1 MIEKI
6 KKKKEKS
13 KNDEEMLK
21 PVQHDKEPQTM
32 EELLSQTG
40 YTLRGYK
47 RGDVVSGTVISLSPS
62 EILIDIGFK
71 SSGIVSEREMPLIK
85 DLLPNLKIGDKIT
98 VQIVSPESEIGQII
112 LSVKRAGLDKKWKE
126 AKEKLD
132 KEETVEVLGL
142 EAGRSGLLVDWQGL
156 RGFIPASQLDAER
169 IGAALGAKI
178 KAQLIEVDRTANRL
192 VFSEKRVSSPE
203 KLAKKQLALSKF
215 KIGETYEGKVTGIV
229 AFGIFVGLEG
239 CEGLVHISEIAWE
252 KVQNPNDYFKTG
264 DKVKVMVI
272 SKEETSG
279 KLNLSIKQL
288 TKDPWQELV
297 KKYTPE
303 QQISG
308 KVMKMTGFGAFVQ
321 IEKGVDGLIHIS
333 KLPAG
338 MELKEKQT
346 VTCVIEAI
354 DFQKRKISLGLVL
367 TEKPVGYK

>member
-1 MIEKI
+1 MTKQ
-6 KKKKEKS
+6 KVAKVS
-13 KNDEEMLK
+13 R
-21 PVQHDKEPQTM
+21 EPSTM

-40 YTLRGYK
+40 YQLRGYK
-47 RGDVVSGTVISLSPS
+47 RGDVVGGSVLSISPS

-85 DLLPNLKIGDKIT
+85 DLLPNLKVGDKIT

-112 LSVKRAGLDKKWKE
+112 LSVKRAGLDKKWRE

-132 KEETVEVLGL
+132 KSETVEVLGL
-142 EAGRSGLLVDWQGL
+142 ESGKSGLLVDWQGL
-156 RGFIPASQLDAER
+156 RGFIPASQLDGER
-169 IGAALGAKI
+169 TGGVISAKI
-178 KAQLIEVDRTANRL
+178 KVQVIEVDRSANRL
-192 VFSEKRVSSPE
+192 VFSEKKVSSPE
-203 KLAKKQLALSKF
+203 KLAKKQAVLAKF

-229 AFGIFVGLEG
+229 GFGIFVGLDG
-239 CEGLVHISEIAWE
+239 LPAGRQVVEGLVHISEMAWE
-252 KVQNPNDYFKTG
+252 KVQNPSDYFKTG

-272 SKEETSG
+272 SKEEMTG

-297 KKYTPE
+297 KKYTVE

-321 IEKGVDGLIHIS
+321 IEKGVDGLIHVS

-338 MELKEKQT
+338 TELKEKQA

-367 TEKPVGYK
+367 TEKPMGYK